1 MDSYSCDDGKCAD
14 LRGVAVGIFSR
25 AQRPVFIFSIGDI
38 TFNFNCLD
46 GIVPPARIMPVAR
59 RPDLVI

>member
-25 AQRPVFIFSIGDI
+25 ARQSSFIFFKGDI
-38 TFNFNCLD
+38 MFNFNGLD
-46 GIVPPARIMPVAR
+46 GVAPPPDIIPMAG
-59 RPDLVI
+59 RPGLVI